1 LAVCTSAKVMPSYIA
16 KITDSSRKAWAIAY
30 LNAGRGEHNAA
41 TFLIFGETVLDI
53 QIKNLRV
60 P

>member
-1 LAVCTSAKVMPSYIA
+1 MPSYIA

-41 TFLIFGETVLDI
+41 TFLIFGETVWDI